1 MQVRE
6 IMTKNLEIVPV
17 DCTVFDAAKKMKQF
31 NIGVLPIG
39 DKEKVVGILTD
50 RDITVQA
57 VAAGLNPQECK
68 VQDIMSKQVETI
80 MADSN
85 VEEASQRMADQ
96 QIRRLVVVD
105 QDQKPIGMLSLGDI
119 STKVDEEKA
128 GEALQE
134 ISEPSRPMH

>member
-1 MQVRE
+1 MQVRD
-6 IMTKNLEIVPV
+6 IMTKNLEIIPA
-17 DCTVFDAAKKMKQF
+17 DCTVLDAAKKMKQL

-50 RDITVQA
+50 RDITVEA
-57 VAAGLNPQECK
+57 VAADVDVTECK
-68 VQDIMSKQVETI
+68 VQDIMSRKVETI
-80 MADSN
+80 SAESD

-105 QDQKPIGMLSLGDI
+105 QSNKPIGMLSLGDFA
-119 STKVDEEKA
+119 TKADEDKA
-128 GEALQE
+128 GDTLQE